1 MFARPSQP
9 LTLRCPGCRHELRTL
24 PDGPC
29 PECGRLFSI
38 AELRDIAKQSHSTG
52 TLAQAVP
59 IGIWM
64 IVGLIAAAAI
74 MPNHARNTL
83 EYFLLSAVLFAIAWG
98 VTGAGVREWKV
109 AATIG
114 ALAGA
119 AAILLKAVHPASE
132 FPNRPAGGDHAWVA
146 VWLVVIALLAPAV
159 RSRSVWSTC
168 VLYGTAA
175 FSASLF
181 AHLTL
186 VGPHWSNLP
195 DPRSGQVHRQYPLT
209 ISEAR
214 VFLAGVTVAALAIT
228 TIGVAGLKRRE
239 RRGRSP

>member
-1 MFARPSQP
+1 MFDRPLQP
-9 LTLRCPGCRHELRTL
+9 FAPRCPGCRYDLRDL

-29 PECGRLFSI
+29 PECGRRFTI
-38 AELRDIAKQSHSTG
+38 AELRAIAEQPHGFGAIVHVLPFAT
-52 TLAQAVP
+52 
-59 IGIWM
+59 WM
-64 IVGLIAAAAI
+64 IFGLVAAGAI
-74 MPNHARNTL
+74 MPDYARNTL

-98 VTGAGVREWKV
+98 ITGEGMREWRV
-109 AATIG
+109 AATMG

-119 AAILLKAVHPASE
+119 GAILMKAVHPSSQ
-132 FPNRPAGGDHAWVA
+132 FPNYRAGGDSTWVA

-186 VGPHWSNLP
+186 GPRTGPISP
-195 DPRSGQVHRQYPLT
+195 TRGPGKSIGSTRSQSRKPACSSPASPSPRS
-209 ISEAR
+209 
-214 VFLAGVTVAALAIT
+214 
-228 TIGVAGLKRRE
+228 
-239 RRGRSP
+239 RSQRSVSRA